1 MPVYWYISKAKLDL
15 LKDESPGFFARITA
29 KLEFKLPFVSGSLFG
44 TADSSLIRDLK
55 SVIKALHS
63 EQTIK
68 HYHELSDDE
77 APVMVQFEGPAVRH
91 VEGEE
96 FWIAMEHNDTALL
109 LAGSAGYAI
118 GYPVKTESR
127 IFSASVDPVGAFLAA
142 FEKDVS
148 SGSLSSSLSYAW
160 QDIMQ
165 DALSSGGALPKVA
178 GLAVFARSLAA
189 DKQVMKRVGRGRI
202 RRLVIGTPLYVQ
214 QV

>member
-15 LKDESPGFFARITA
+15 LKDASPGFFAGITA
-29 KLEFKLPFVSGSLFG
+29 KLEFKLPFVSGSLSG

-77 APVMVQFEGPAVRH
+77 APVMVQFEGPAVRR

-96 FWIAMEHNDTALL
+96 FWLAMEHNDTALL

-118 GYPVKTESR
+118 GYPVKTESHTSPT
-127 IFSASVDPVGAFLAA
+127 IDPVGAFLAA

-148 SGSLSSSLSYAW
+148 SGSPSASLSYAW
-160 QDIMQ
+160 QHIMG

-178 GLAVFARSLAA
+178 GLAVFARSVAA
-189 DKQVMKRVGRGRI
+189 DKQEMKRVGRGRI